1 MEEWTTQLLRAVAV
15 GCKMFA
21 KCVCLD
27 YSDGHDRQD
36 ETETTLTQCPVLTV
50 LGVDGAGV
58 CVNLFLQ
65 LSTYETCYDCPS
77 VHVLTS
83 QFLIFTR
90 NDTSETG

>member
-1 MEEWTTQLLRAVAV
+1 MDNTIIERFV

-50 LGVDGAGV
+50 LGMV
-58 CVNLFLQ
+58 CEFFLQ

>member
-1 MEEWTTQLLRAVAV
+1 
-15 GCKMFA
+15 MFA

-27 YSDGHDRQD
+27 YSDGHYRQD
-36 ETETTLTQCPVLTV
+36 ETTLTQCPVLTV
-50 LGVDGAGV
+50 LGVDGV
-58 CVNLFLQ
+58 CVDLFLQ

>member
-1 MEEWTTQLLRAVAV
+1 MGW
-15 GCKMFA
+15 KIFA

-36 ETETTLTQCPVLTV
+36 GATLTQCPVLTV

>member
-1 MEEWTTQLLRAVAV
+1 MEEWTTQLLRAV

-50 LGVDGAGV
+50 LGVDGDGV
-58 CVNLFLQ
+58 
-65 LSTYETCYDCPS
+65 
-77 VHVLTS
+77 
-83 QFLIFTR
+83 
-90 NDTSETG
+90 